1 MPVGSSVS
9 THNKTQPCIINVRR
23 DALFSDKRESFLLP
37 NTMQTRRQ
45 LERQQRETAEK
56 RAILRATP
64 LIPRPRTR
72 GQIRT
77 YTPRDIMFCLVAS
90 SWDLAD
96 TLKQPGMHMTEDG
109 RELIETIQQHGRV
122 EVDAV
127 VQVRLASGVVLE
139 SRGRNPN
146 VVVANYALSRPRK
159 PLRIQYG
166 DLELFGM
173 SVTLT
178 NGHLLSLNS
187 FGFGSSSAYMQNVE
201 VFGNVKKKAHALQ
214 LLLDEMAYHLLHLQG
229 FLRPELADIGKPTP
243 VIISLY
249 DAWRPVPARDILPP
263 WPYND
268 YGRSM
273 NSETRWEH
281 LTGTPSYYTQFGF
294 VPFQLSQT
302 LDNTSAQ
309 NAVQMQAD
317 MQKKYFE
324 LCVQPHKV
332 AKTYTD
338 AEPYVKPDVCDT
350 LPFGGDYFKV
360 FEWGKPFRM
369 FGAFAQTEVV
379 FKDPEEYHD
388 QVIKKGAYPPL
399 ETMSL
404 QLVRSTTSG
413 RKRPRGADT
422 VTNAALR
429 ADILGL

>member
-1 MPVGSSVS
+1 M
-9 THNKTQPCIINVRR
+9 
-23 DALFSDKRESFLLP
+23 
-37 NTMQTRRQ
+37 MQTRRQ
-45 LERQQRETAEK
+45 LQRQQKRQQREA
-56 RAILRATP
+56 AIQKAKP

-72 GQIRT
+72 KSVRT
-77 YTPRDIMFCLVAS
+77 YTPRDIMCCLVAS
-90 SWDLAD
+90 SEPHLVDE
-96 TLKQPGMHMTEDG
+96 LKQPGMQMTEEG
-109 RELIETIQQHGRV
+109 RELIETIKQGGSSV

-127 VQVRLASGVVLE
+127 VQVRLASGIVVE
-139 SRGRNPN
+139 SRGRNLN
-146 VVVANYALSRPRK
+146 VVAPYWNPRV

-166 DLELFGM
+166 NLSLFGM
-173 SVTLT
+173 HVSLSE
-178 NGHLLSLNS
+178 GHLLSLNS
-187 FGFGSSSAYMQNVE
+187 FGYGGDDSVYMQNVE

-214 LLLDEMAYHLLHLQG
+214 LLLDEIAYHLLHLQST
-229 FLRPELADIGKPTP
+229 LRPELVDRGEPFP

-268 YGRSM
+268 TYGRIMDSD
-273 NSETRWEH
+273 TRWKH

-294 VPFQLSQT
+294 VPLAGQSLA
-302 LDNTSAQ
+302 NTSAQ
-309 NAVQMQAD
+309 DAVQMQAD
-317 MQKKYFE
+317 MQKNYFE

-338 AEPYVKPDVCDT
+338 AEPYENPYVCGT
-350 LPFGGDYFKV
+350 LPNDFGSEYFKV
-360 FEWGKPFRM
+360 FEWGKPVRM

-429 ADILGL
+429 ANMLGLGM